1 MMRNFITLMIVAVF
15 LSVTAC
21 NQPSGKHHV
30 QGQKSAVQDTIAKPV
45 MAFTQTV
52 HDFGNM
58 VRGEIVKY
66 QFHFKNVGNADL
78 RIFHVQ
84 TTCGCTVGKYPQEAI
99 PPGGE
104 GDLDVTFNST
114 FKEGYQDKSIM
125 IIANTQPKETVLRIT
140 AFVKLKDNK

>member
-1 MMRNFITLMIVAVF
+1 MKHFVTLMIVAVF
-15 LSVTAC
+15 LSMTAC
-21 NQPSGKHHV
+21 NQHTDKKNEKTSDTQGKH
-30 QGQKSAVQDTIAKPV
+30 PV
-45 MAFTQTV
+45 MAFTETV

-66 QFHFKNVGNADL
+66 KFHFKNVGNADL

-125 IIANTQPKETVLRIT
+125 IVANQK
-140 AFVKLKDNK
+140 N

>member
-1 MMRNFITLMIVAVF
+1 M

-21 NQPSGKHHV
+21 NSPSGKANHAAK
-30 QGQKSAVQDTIAKPV
+30 QKITAQDTTAKHPV
-45 MAFTQTV
+45 MAFTETV

-84 TTCGCTVGKYPQEAI
+84 TTCGCTVGKYPQKAI

-125 IIANTQPKETVLRIT
+125 IVANTHPQQSVLRIT
-140 AFVKLKDNK
+140 AFVKVPENK